1 LLAFVLLVAAPL
13 NLIDDLRQPGRV
25 LNFFM
30 YGWEN
35 FPTSPMKWG
44 VLLLMAYPILIFF
57 EAQALYR
64 PYFVK
69 NSNSS
74 W

>member
-1 LLAFVLLVAAPL
+1 M
-13 NLIDDLRQPGRV
+13 NLIDDLRQPGRI

-44 VLLLMAYPILIFF
+44 VLLLIAYPLLILA
-57 EAQALYR
+57 EAVVLYR
-64 PYFVK
+64 PYFKAEKVK
-69 NSNSS
+69 YIRKNKKTKIIN
-74 W
+74 